1 MPRLTTTQRG
11 LGTVYQK
18 KRARLM
24 AALIDGTPCPRI
36 NICGGLPMY
45 RTPQLAEAAGLPRR
59 YWKLNADHVIPR
71 AIGGRDGPLVLTHE
85 HCNKSA
91 GRTLGNK
98 LRATRRRA
106 VAQQSLNRW

>member
-11 LGTVYQK
+11 LGTAHQK
-18 KRARLM
+18 QRARLL
-24 AALIDGTPCPRI
+24 AALVDGTPCPRI

-45 RTPQLAEAAGLPRR
+45 RTPAAAEAAGLPRR
-59 YWKLNADHVIPR
+59 YWNLNADHVIPR
-71 AIGGRDGPLVLTHE
+71 AIGGRNGPLVLTHE

-98 LRATRRRA
+98 IRSARRRA
-106 VAQQSLNRW
+106 VATQAQTRW